1 MTAFNTLSETDFA
14 IATSKRLKQSSKSLL
29 TLQSF
34 IPNALNDLADK
45 ICWDPHQRYLLMTDQ
60 STVTASITGA
70 GSRNYASLSDV
81 ISNYGVMLDAIRLG
95 TVMFMPTVT
104 ATPYNL
110 NNGTYASGFWTFVAN
125 PQPNETI
132 AVNGVTFTFIAS
144 SVVLAGAGEASMN
157 GTYTYRGQYEG
168 YPVYTLVGDP
178 DPFGDITASNSV
190 FCDGNLWYANS
201 GTYGFYYSPTVTAYP
216 WDATGWTAN
225 GPTAPAPTFTEGTFT
240 ATQVEIGLTAAAT
253 RTNFIT
259 KLNDSANA
267 SINVATYTAGTSRN
281 VATATYDT
289 QGTGGNSFTL
299 ANSSNGS
306 VTRSGATL
314 TGGSATGYALSISE
328 YTDFFADLTRVQFS
342 TTVTLPTG
350 ISASTNYYLTDYT
363 IDGNI
368 ATFNLSST
376 ADGLTPVV
384 ISSAGSGVLT
394 MQSFEPT
401 VAQWLMSPNQ
411 GLTTPAIPIDY
422 TYIWLE
428 QNLLYTNR
436 DAGVFAFTVPYVPT
450 LQTLPA
456 QLTNDLVDCMVNIA
470 VTAGFE
476 PKAGG

>member
-1 MTAFNTLSETDFA
+1 MTVFNTLSETDLA
-14 IATSKRLKQSSKSLL
+14 ISASKRLKQSSKSLL

-104 ATPYNL
+104 VSPYIL
-110 NNGTYASGFWTFVAN
+110 SGGTQAGGSLTFVSN
-125 PQPNETI
+125 PQQAETI
-132 AVNGVTFTFIAS
+132 AVNGVTFTFRFLGLT
-144 SVVLAGAGEASMN
+144 VAGAGVSAFN
-157 GTYTYRGQYEG
+157 GDYAFNGMYDG
-168 YPVYTLVGDP
+168 YPSYIGDHNEIIRKF
-178 DPFGDITASNSV
+178 DGAIWQHLNSDEEV
-190 FCDGNLWYANS
+190 I
-201 GTYGFYYSPTVTAYP
+201 YSTESDAYFP
-216 WDATGWTAN
+216 YDATGWGANDSADLPVPTYTADTIASPFIAI
-225 GPTAPAPTFTEGTFT
+225 GSTIT
-240 ATQVEIGLTAAAT
+240 ATI
-253 RTNFIT
+253 TNFIT
-259 KLNDSANA
+259 TLNASANA
-267 SINVATYTAGTSRN
+267 SINVATYAVGISENIVTITYDAQGTS
-281 VATATYDT
+281 
-289 QGTGGNSFTL
+289 GNSFTL
-299 ANSSNGS
+299 ANSSLLS

-314 TGGSATGYALSISE
+314 TGGAATAYALSIDAF
-328 YTDFFADLTRVQFS
+328 TDYFADDSRVQFTS
-342 TTVTLPTG
+342 TGSLPTG
-350 ISASTNYYLTDYT
+350 LSASTDYYITDYV
-363 IDGNI
+363 IDGDI
-368 ATFNLSST
+368 ATFSVTTSIGARPT
-376 ADGLTPVV
+376 V

-450 LQTLPA
+450 LATLPA
-456 QLTNDLVDCMVNIA
+456 QLTNDLVDCMVAIA
-470 VTAGFE
+470 IDAGYS
-476 PKAGG
+476 PKISQGA

>member
-1 MTAFNTLSETDFA
+1 MTVFNTLSETDLA
-14 IATSKRLKQSSKSLL
+14 ISASKRLKQSSKSLL

-125 PQPNETI
+125 PQHDEAI
-132 AVNGVTFTFIAS
+132 AVNGVTFTFKYP
-144 SVVLAGAGEASMN
+144 SVIVAGGGTLGAN
-157 GTYTYRGQYEG
+157 GTFDYVSMLNDRPQYNG
-168 YPVYTLVGDP
+168 GD
-178 DPFGDITASNSV
+178 D
-190 FCDGNLWYANS
+190 
-201 GTYGFYYSPTVTAYP
+201 GTYIRRPDDTWLSLNEVFETLYSNESDVYFPYN
-216 WDATGWTAN
+216 ATGWEVGAQ
-225 GPTAPAPTFTEGTFT
+225 GVAPVPTFTAGSLTNV
-240 ATQVEIGLTAAAT
+240 QVSIGETVAETAA
-253 RTNFIT
+253 NFAAA
-259 KLNDSANA
+259 LNASANA
-267 SINVATYTAGTSRN
+267 SITVATYSQNPLNKPNRVTI
-281 VATATYDT
+281 TYDT
-289 QGTGGNSFTL
+289 LGTGGNAFTL

-306 VTRSGATL
+306 VTRSAATL
-314 TGGSATGYALSISE
+314 TGGSATAYALSIGTF
-328 YTDFFADLTRVQFS
+328 TDYFAELSRVQFT

-450 LQTLPA
+450 LATLPA
-456 QLTNDLVDCMVNIA
+456 QLTNDLVDCMVAIA
-470 VTAGFE
+470 IDAGYS
-476 PKAGG
+476 PKISQGA